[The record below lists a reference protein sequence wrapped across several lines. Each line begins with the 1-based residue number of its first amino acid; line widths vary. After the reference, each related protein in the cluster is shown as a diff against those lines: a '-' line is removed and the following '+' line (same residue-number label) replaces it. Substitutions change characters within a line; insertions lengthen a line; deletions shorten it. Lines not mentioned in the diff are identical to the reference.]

1 MHALPSPIAADRSSV
16 ASTHVAKMDI
26 RHLVFDMS
34 VSHDL
39 KANGVYNVARQ
50 LAAEQ
55 AAAGENAKLILLREE
70 GQAAPTEPSLDLQ
83 VLPLEGRK
91 VLGRRVSINADIL
104 QSMTAGHSGTTFF
117 HIHTARQP
125 LLLPIAS
132 YLRKHA
138 IPYAITVHGRYSHV
152 FDQHNNPTYRLT
164 ALYLQN
170 VERRVLE
177 GARFVQGLSA
187 LECRLIRSIAPRARV
202 EHVSNA
208 AYSSRFEGCPIR
220 PARTSASSRF
230 PTFGYLGRYEIQH
243 KGLDLLMAGFA
254 AYRSAGGCGVL
265 ELVGTGPAREE
276 IAGQAQ
282 AFGVADYVTI
292 DGPRF
297 GAEKARVLAAWDYFV
312 MPSRF
317 EGVPIGALEAGLAGL
332 PLILSAATGLR
343 EQLAEF
349 RAGFGIEALTGEAVA
364 YAFHQ
369 AECCSAEQWSDM
381 SGAAYRMA
389 LSIGDWTKIAAQLV
403 ALYQRPGQ

>member
-1 MHALPSPIAADRSSV
+1 MNALPSSIEADPGPG
-16 ASTHVAKMDI
+16 ASPRVSKMDI

-50 LAAEQ
+50 VAAEQ
-55 AAAGENAKLILLREE
+55 TAAGETARLIFLREE
-70 GQAAPTEPSLDLQ
+70 GQVAPTEPSLDLQ

-104 QSMTAGHSGTTFF
+104 QAMTAGCSGQTFF

-125 LLLPIAS
+125 LLLQITA
-132 YLRKHA
+132 YLRELS
-138 IPYAITVHGRYSHV
+138 IPYGITVHGRYSHA
-152 FDQHNNPTYRLT
+152 FDRHNNPTYRLT
-164 ALYLQN
+164 ALYLQH

-187 LECRLIRSIAPRARV
+187 VECRLIRSIAPRARV

-208 AYSSRFEGCPIR
+208 AYSSRFEGHPIR
-220 PARTSASSRF
+220 PGRTVPSSRF

-243 KGLDLLMAGFA
+243 KGLDLLIAGFA
-254 AYRSAGGCGVL
+254 AYRNAGGCGVL

-276 IAGQAQ
+276 IAAQAQ
-282 AFGVADYVTI
+282 AFGVAKYVTI
-292 DGPRF
+292 DAPRF
-297 GAEKARVLAAWDYFV
+297 GAEKARALAAWDYFV

-332 PLILSAATGLR
+332 PLILSAETGLR
-343 EQLAEF
+343 EQLADF
-349 RAGFGIEALTGEAVA
+349 RAGFGIEALSPEAVA

-381 SGAAYRMA
+381 SGAAYHMA
-389 LSIGDWTKIAAQLV
+389 LSVGDWTKIAAQLV
-403 ALYQRPGQ
+403 ALYRGA

>member
-1 MHALPSPIAADRSSV
+1 MHALPSPVQADRNPV
-16 ASTHVAKMDI
+16 ASPRIEKMDI

-55 AAAGENAKLILLREE
+55 AAAGENARLIFLREE

-91 VLGRRVSINADIL
+91 VLGRRVSINADVL
-104 QSMTAGHSGTTFF
+104 QAMTARRSGKTFF

-125 LLLPIAS
+125 LLLQITS
-132 YLRKHA
+132 YLRKLS
-138 IPYAITVHGRYSHV
+138 IPYGITVHGRYSHA
-152 FDQHNNPTYRLT
+152 FDQHNKPAYRLT
-164 ALYLQN
+164 AFYLQH

-177 GARFVQGLSA
+177 GARFVQGLNA
-187 LECRLIRSIAPRARV
+187 AECNLIRSIAPRARV

-208 AYSSRFEGCPIR
+208 AYSSHFEGQPIR
-220 PARTSASSRF
+220 PARTSLSSHF

-243 KGLDLLMAGFA
+243 KGLDLLIAGFA
-254 AYRSAGGCGVL
+254 AYRNAGGCGVL
-265 ELVGTGPAREE
+265 ELAGTGPAREE
-276 IAGQAQ
+276 IAAQAQ
-282 AFGVADYVTI
+282 ALGVADYVTI

-297 GAEKARVLAAWDYFV
+297 GAEKAGALAAWDYFV

-332 PLILSAATGLR
+332 PLILSAETGLR
-343 EQLAEF
+343 DQLVEF
-349 RAGFGIEALTGEAVA
+349 RAGLGIEALTPEAVA
-364 YAFHQ
+364 FAFHR

-381 SGAAYRMA
+381 SRAAYRMA
-389 LSIGDWTKIAAQLV
+389 LSVGDWTKIAAQLV
-403 ALYQRPGQ
+403 ALYQDA